1 MSLDN
6 HATPLSTEK
15 MAEILVERAAA
26 LAAEPPARLSGER
39 VQLLVFWLGEGQ
51 YAFEVKAVRA
61 IYPLAP
67 LTLVPRTPAFFK
79 GLFNARG
86 QILPVLDLH
95 LLLGLEAPSVEAERP
110 QVIVLSPQTEE
121 TLALEVGI
129 LVDEV
134 IDVIMIFAAQ
144 ITPPLL
150 TQPQSRYIRGI
161 TAGGIMVLNPVELL
175 TDEQLFVDEELI

>member
-1 MSLDN
+1 MTPDEP
-6 HATPLSTEK
+6 ATPSVEK
-15 MAEILVERAAA
+15 IAQILVERAAA
-26 LAAEPPARLSGER
+26 LAAEPPARLSGEP

-67 LTLVPRTPAFFK
+67 LTPVPRTPAFIK

-86 QILPVLDLH
+86 QILPVLDLR
-95 LLLGLEAPSVEAERP
+95 LWLGLEAPPVEAERP
-110 QVIVLSPQTEE
+110 QVIILSPQTEE

-134 IDVIMIFAAQ
+134 VDVMTVFAEQ

-161 TAGGIMVLNPVELL
+161 TTSGIMVLNPVELL
-175 TDEQLFVDEELI
+175 TDQQLFVDEELL